1 MYTACTYNHSSCV
14 FHLLCVCN
22 IYNHST
28 AQLCVSIAARESPV
42 LPRLSS
48 TQFINTS
55 NPLTHHRSRQT
66 ATDLKKC
73 KIFLRIFLFR
83 ICRFISPVFARAER
97 NWAIWME
104 MKKLETGRKV
114 IEARFYVPISI
125 FTATTRALWEYMNIH
140 GDTMLYRANEQCG
153 CVGCLFH
160 SKMFPSSWLG
170 HSACLG
176 MQPKFLTCWS
186 LIPFFNCF
194 LWLQGWSWHYWR
206 SIMVETLECEH
217 HWRADALC
225 FCICARR
232 CPDRCW
238 FVLAGATCKVWMGGY
253 VICNVVC
260 NVACKIQRQ

>member
-1 MYTACTYNHSSCV
+1 MYIVHCMYLQSQQLCV
-14 FHLLCVCN
+14 FHFLCLQYLQQLQSQQLCVSFAVCLN
-22 IYNHST
+22 THNTCNHST
-28 AQLCVSIAARESPV
+28 ELCVSIAARESPV

-66 ATDLKKC
+66 ATDLRKC

-83 ICRFISPVFARAER
+83 ICRFISPVFIRAER

-153 CVGCLFH
+153 SVGCLFH
-160 SKMFPSSWLG
+160 SK
-170 HSACLG
+170 
-176 MQPKFLTCWS
+176 
-186 LIPFFNCF
+186 CF
-194 LWLQGWSWHYWR
+194 SRLDW
-206 SIMVETLECEH
+206 
-217 HWRADALC
+217 
-225 FCICARR
+225 
-232 CPDRCW
+232 
-238 FVLAGATCKVWMGGY
+238 
-253 VICNVVC
+253 VILP
-260 NVACKIQRQ
+260 A